1 VAGEIRRA
9 RRQAEAAVIRRLLV
23 VVLGLALSSACL
35 AQGYPSKPVR
45 MIVPFP
51 PGGTADVLAR
61 HLAAKLSEG
70 LGQPLIVDNRPG
82 AAGNL
87 ASELAAKAPNDGYNL
102 FFGTIGTHGGIN
114 AALYPKISFDAFKDF
129 EPIALAHL
137 LPNVV
142 IVHPE
147 FPAKTLGE
155 LITLIKKD
163 PDKYTFASSGN
174 GGISHLSGELMK
186 QMAGIRM
193 VHVPYKGGA
202 AATAD
207 IIGGRVTLM
216 IETAPNALS
225 HARAGRLR
233 ALATSGA
240 QRSSAAPELPT
251 ISEAGKQFGL
261 DGYEV
266 TTWTALYAP
275 AGAPKDIVARLAA
288 EMARAAKSKDYVD
301 KLRAIATDVPESSP
315 QHLTA
320 FMKSEFAKW
329 AKVVKESGAKVD

>member
-1 VAGEIRRA
+1 M
-9 RRQAEAAVIRRLLV
+9 IRRLL

-114 AALYPKISFDAFKDF
+114 AALYPKVPFDAFRDF

-142 IVHPE
+142 IVHPD
-147 FPAKTLGE
+147 FPAKSLGE
-155 LITLIKKD
+155 LIALIKKE

-315 QHLTA
+315 AHLTA

>member
-1 VAGEIRRA
+1 MIRRFAVAIGTLLVAG
-9 RRQAEAAVIRRLLV
+9 
-23 VVLGLALSSACL
+23 ACL

-87 ASELAAKAPNDGYNL
+87 ASDLAAKAPNDGHTL

-114 AALYPKISFDAFKDF
+114 AALYPKLTFDAFRDF

-142 IVHPE
+142 IVHPD
-147 FPAKTLGE
+147 FPAKSLGE
-155 LITLIKKD
+155 LITLIKKE

-216 IETAPNALS
+216 IETAPNALA
-225 HARAGRLR
+225 HVRAGRLR
-233 ALATSGA
+233 GLATSGA

-251 ISEAGKQFGL
+251 ISEAGKQYGL

-275 AGAPKDIVARLAA
+275 AGTPKDILGRLAK
-288 EMARAAKSKDYVD
+288 EMGNAAKSKDYVE

-315 QHLTA
+315 EHLTA

-329 AKVVKESGAKVD
+329 AKVVRESGAKVD

>member
-1 VAGEIRRA
+1 MRSLFLLLGVVFASCVGA
-9 RRQAEAAVIRRLLV
+9 QA
-23 VVLGLALSSACL
+23 
-35 AQGYPSKPVR
+35 YPSKPLR
-45 MIVPFP
+45 MMVPFP

-114 AALYPKISFDAFKDF
+114 AALYPKVPFDAFRDF

-142 IVHPE
+142 IVHPDL
-147 FPAKTLGE
+147 PAKTLAE
-155 LITLIKKD
+155 LIALIRQE

-261 DGYEV
+261 EGYEV

-275 AGAPKDIVARLAA
+275 AGTPKDILARLAA

-315 QHLTA
+315 EHLTA

>member
-1 VAGEIRRA
+1 MRSLFLLLGVVFASCVGA
-9 RRQAEAAVIRRLLV
+9 QA
-23 VVLGLALSSACL
+23 
-35 AQGYPSKPVR
+35 YPSKPLR
-45 MIVPFP
+45 MMVPFP

-114 AALYPKISFDAFKDF
+114 AALYPKVPFDAFRDF

-142 IVHPE
+142 IVHPDL
-147 FPAKTLGE
+147 PAKTLAE
-155 LITLIKKD
+155 LIALIKKE

-186 QMAGIRM
+186 QMAGIRI

-261 DGYEV
+261 EGYEV

-275 AGAPKDIVARLAA
+275 AGTPKDVLARLAA

-315 QHLTA
+315 EHLTA
-320 FMKSEFAKW
+320 FMKNEFAKW

>member
-1 VAGEIRRA
+1 M
-9 RRQAEAAVIRRLLV
+9 IRRLAA
-23 VVLGLALSSACL
+23 VLGMLLVSGACL

-70 LGQPLIVDNRPG
+70 LGQTLVVDNRPG

-87 ASELAAKAPNDGYNL
+87 ASDLAAKAPNDGYTL

-114 AALYPKISFDAFKDF
+114 AALYPKLSFDAFKDF

-142 IVHPE
+142 IVHPDL
-147 FPAKTLGE
+147 PAKTLGE
-155 LITLIKKD
+155 LIALIKKD

-207 IIGGRVTLM
+207 TIGGRVTLM
-216 IETAPNALS
+216 IETAPNALG
-225 HARAGRLR
+225 HVRAGRLR
-233 ALATSGA
+233 GLATSGA

-251 ISEAGKQFGL
+251 ISEAGKPFGL
-261 DGYEV
+261 EGYEV

-275 AGAPKDIVARLAA
+275 AGTPKDILGRLAK
-288 EMARAAKSKDYVD
+288 EMANAAKSKDYVD

-315 QHLTA
+315 EHLSA

-329 AKVVKESGAKVD
+329 AKVVKASGAKVD